1 MFCNFLDCS
10 HVVCLYKKSVRVC
23 YLTRLQSSPTGF
35 LMPDQ
40 LHFLSLYSYSLLF
53 SNNKS
58 NKFSEFLC
66 FYVNLFYFI
75 VLLLHKDSL
84 RIVLYNVYF
93 IVSFYWYS
101 RHYRHKTFI
110 SFIEIACYVILTLF
124 YTKKKV

>member
-1 MFCNFLDCS
+1 MKVVMLCVCTKTVCVRFTELVCKAVRLAFSCQTSSISFPFIPIPCYFQIINLTSFLNF
-10 HVVCLYKKSVRVC
+10 SV
-23 YLTRLQSSPTGF
+23 
-35 LMPDQ
+35 
-40 LHFLSLYSYSLLF
+40 
-53 SNNKS
+53 
-58 NKFSEFLC
+58 
-66 FYVNLFYFI
+66 FYINLFYFI
-75 VLLLHKDSL
+75 ALLLHKDSL